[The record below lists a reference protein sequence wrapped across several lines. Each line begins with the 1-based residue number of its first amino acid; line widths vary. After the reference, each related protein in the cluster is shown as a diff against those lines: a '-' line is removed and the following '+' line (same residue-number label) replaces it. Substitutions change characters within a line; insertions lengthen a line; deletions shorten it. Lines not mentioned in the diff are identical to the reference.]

1 VVCLFL
7 LFMCDSTQKRTG
19 ELEEKMRDKDST
31 IKGLSERITFLEGFT
46 KDARSLEAALEAEKK
61 AHADARVRM

>member
-1 VVCLFL
+1 
-7 LFMCDSTQKRTG
+7 MG

>member
-1 VVCLFL
+1 
-7 LFMCDSTQKRTG
+7 MG

-31 IKGLSERITFLEGFT
+31 IKGLNERITFLEGFT
-46 KDARSLEAALEAEKK
+46 KDARSLEAEKK